1 MTNQRYKP
9 VPVDVEATRA
19 RWMKRPGFATAY
31 AALADEF
38 AALAELLAARQRAAV
53 PGTSVDTQVR
63 PGRRIPLTNLRKTGV
78 VAGFAVSISGRIRSV
93 RRGSGHVRRRRPT
106 WQDVGGTSMQSS
118 ARRTASTT

>member
-38 AALAELLAARQRAAV
+38 AALAELLAARQRAGMTQADV
-53 PGTSVDTQVR
+53 AERMGIAQASVAR
-63 PGRRIPLTNLRKTGV
+63 LE
-78 VAGFAVSISGRIRSV
+78 
-93 RRGSGHVRRRRPT
+93 
-106 WQDVGGTSMQSS
+106 SS
-118 ARRTASTT
+118 AGSRKHAPSMATLRRYAEAVGCELRITLAPVAKPKARRAAAR

>member
-1 MTNQRYKP
+1 MT
-9 VPVDVEATRA
+9 VATHKKLEQELIACTSRTRSPLA
-19 RWMKRPGFATAY
+19 RG
-31 AALADEF
+31 
-38 AALAELLAARQRAAV
+38 LAARQRAAV